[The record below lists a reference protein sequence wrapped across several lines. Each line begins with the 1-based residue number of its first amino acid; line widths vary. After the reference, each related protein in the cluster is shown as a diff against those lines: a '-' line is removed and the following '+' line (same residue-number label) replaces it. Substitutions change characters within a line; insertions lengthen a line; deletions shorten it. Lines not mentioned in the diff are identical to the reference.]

1 MFDCRF
7 APRSYLTTAIT
18 SLILT
23 PSLAFATPAVVATP
37 PSPARVV
44 EQIPGSDIVVRP
56 ESDRYLDVLVMGLN
70 APDHEYFLLPDLRQ
84 VENAL
89 GDDGEKILKNLFL
102 LDLELSRG
110 RLFQALP
117 DYTELYIGIPS
128 PDENSAVSQRARK
141 WFKEY
146 LVKRT
151 GWSEER
157 VASRIFFFNSPESI
171 FWARDISKILGFDS
185 QGRAILGTA
194 ADQSSGQLRALEA
207 LQAKYPNKFIIRKYA
222 PSVPDISPKVS
233 VEGGDLELVL
243 APSGRVELIVGRHR
257 ALRYIHPEGTEPSAP
272 EQVLSEKDIELA
284 RTAYS
289 QSFFNLPVTFVPE
302 EVLKDPSKGSPELF
316 HLDMVMTVL
325 PSPEKGAPRAFVPTY
340 LFNPVDSYEAQLLT
354 HDFIDDIQ
362 SEYDQVAAQ
371 LKKHGYEVYR
381 LPYADH
387 PVRSPVNVGKYLD
400 RHTGKHTVFMSKYP
414 YHLPLDDQDTPQREF
429 TRLYREINEIGNTF
443 KETRS
448 KKTAQQ
454 LLARLE
460 GSWEK
465 LDALAE
471 RPNPLFELNHALLE
485 RLGYD
490 VKVIPDYTHGAGG
503 IHCKILQ

>member
-1 MFDCRF
+1 MLNCRS
-7 APRSYLTTAIT
+7 APKSQLITAIAC
-18 SLILT
+18 LILT
-23 PSLAFATPAVVATP
+23 TPLACATPVFATPPA
-37 PSPARVV
+37 PARIV
-44 EQIPGSDIVVRP
+44 EQIPGTDIVVRP
-56 ESDRYLDVLVMGLN
+56 ESDRYLDLLVMGID
-70 APDHEYFLLPDLRQ
+70 APDNAYFLLPDLRQ
-84 VENAL
+84 VEDAL
-89 GDDGEKILKNLFL
+89 GEDGERILKALYL

-110 RLFQALP
+110 RLFHVLP
-117 DYTELYIGIPS
+117 EYTELYIGIPS
-128 PDENSAVSQRARK
+128 SDENSAVSQRARK

-146 LVKRT
+146 LLERA
-151 GWSEER
+151 GWSEAR
-157 VASRIFFFNSPESI
+157 IASRIFFFSSSDSI
-171 FWARDISKILGFDS
+171 FWARDISKIIGFDS

-207 LQAKYPNKFIIRKYA
+207 LQEKYPNKFIIRKYA
-222 PSVPDISPKVS
+222 PAIPDINPNVS
-233 VEGGDLELVL
+233 VEGGDLELVV
-243 APSGRVELIVGRHR
+243 APSGRVELLVGRHR
-257 ALRYIHPEGTEPSAP
+257 ALRYIHPEGTEPTES
-272 EQVLSEKDIELA
+272 EYTLSEKDIELA

-302 EVLKDPSKGSPELF
+302 EVLKNPSKGSPELF
-316 HLDMVMTVL
+316 HLDMVMTIL
-325 PSPEKGAPRAFVPTY
+325 PSPQKGAPRAFVPTY
-340 LFNPVDSYEAQLLT
+340 LFNPVDAYEATPLT
-354 HDFIDDIQ
+354 FEFVENVQ
-362 SEYDQVAAQ
+362 SEYDRVAAQ
-371 LKKHGYEVYR
+371 LTNRGYEVYR

-400 RHTGKHTVFMSKYP
+400 RHTGKHTVLMSKYP
-414 YHLPLDDQDTPQREF
+414 YHLPLDGQDNPQREF
-429 TRLYREINEIGNTF
+429 TKLYREINDIGNAF
-443 KETRS
+443 KETHS

-460 GSWEK
+460 GSWKK